1 MILNSP
7 RLRDQVPAPAWDV
20 VAFVYIDNSHQN
32 FSPTSTTTA
41 PTKIVLIPRPHI
53 AILAMD
59 PRDLKSASTYVNN
72 QLAARGLLRGNPIP
86 FHKPG
91 EDDGTPAK
99 IINLV
104 HELIARRD
112 VSFPIARHEA

>member
-1 MILNSP
+1 
-7 RLRDQVPAPAWDV
+7 
-20 VAFVYIDNSHQN
+20 
-32 FSPTSTTTA
+32 
-41 PTKIVLIPRPHI
+41 
-53 AILAMD
+53 MD